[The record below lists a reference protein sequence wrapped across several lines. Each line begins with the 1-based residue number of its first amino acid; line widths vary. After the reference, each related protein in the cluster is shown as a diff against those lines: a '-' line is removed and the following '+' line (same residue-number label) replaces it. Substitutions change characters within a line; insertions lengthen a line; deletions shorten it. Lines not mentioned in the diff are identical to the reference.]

1 MVVDSFSLL
10 LRFLIGM
17 NSFLLRIGRN
27 IAWIALALMVLVI
40 LLQVFCRYVLGSAL
54 AWPDEGARFLML
66 WMTGMIA
73 PSAYRVGGF
82 VAIEMLSV
90 KLSEKFSHIL
100 MLILLLMSAVV
111 IYHAIGFGWK
121 HTMGFGGNF
130 ESSSLK
136 LPLDWFG
143 FESVRVKLR
152 YAYASLFGCMVL
164 LFTVNIELILRSL
177 FKLFSPQQHFPRP
190 GRRHSGSGGCQ
201 LMLSW
206 FLPVFLLCLM
216 VGLPVFFALLFSPGI
231 LLWLNGQERDM
242 ALLYRNVYNGM
253 DSFPL
258 MALPFFMLA
267 GELMNRGG
275 ITIRLVEF
283 SQALMGHLRGG
294 LAHVNILSS
303 MLFAGLSGSAVA
315 DTSALGSTLIPAME
329 KNGYSRKFAAAVT
342 AASSVIGPIIP
353 PSGIMIIYAYV
364 MGESVAA
371 LFLAGIVPGIMVGA
385 GLMIVVRLIAD
396 KYDLPKAE
404 RIINKNQSITSLEHW
419 VSFVLIRLNI
429 AGLLYA
435 LLGGVNA
442 LLAWQDAG
450 QLTLSTWVTT
460 PFFLLVAHYIAFAV
474 RKRVSND
481 FRIVCKKAAA
491 PLQAPIIILGGILV
505 GVFTPTEASAVAVA
519 YALLISM
526 LVLRSMKFR
535 DLPSILAKSAMGSAT
550 VLLLVG
556 AAVAFKTVVSLS
568 HAPEQLADFILSL
581 SENPLM
587 LLFLIN
593 MLLFI
598 VGMFLDAGPAII
610 ILGPILAPIFISL
623 GVHPVH
629 FAIIMSVNLT
639 VGLATPP
646 MGLVLFVASSV
657 SGERVETISR
667 TILPFLAV
675 EILVIF
681 LVTYFPAFSMTI
693 PRITGFV
700 Q

>member
-1 MVVDSFSLL
+1 M
-10 LRFLIGM
+10 
-17 NSFLLRIGRN
+17 
-27 IAWIALALMVLVI
+27 LV
-40 LLQVFCRYVLGSAL
+40 
-54 AWPDEGARFLML
+54 
-66 WMTGMIA
+66 
-73 PSAYRVGGF
+73 
-82 VAIEMLSV
+82 
-90 KLSEKFSHIL
+90 
-100 MLILLLMSAVV
+100 
-111 IYHAIGFGWK
+111 
-121 HTMGFGGNF
+121 
-130 ESSSLK
+130 
-136 LPLDWFG
+136 
-143 FESVRVKLR
+143 
-152 YAYASLFGCMVL
+152 
-164 LFTVNIELILRSL
+164 
-177 FKLFSPQQHFPRP
+177 
-190 GRRHSGSGGCQ
+190 
-201 LMLSW
+201 W
-206 FLPVFLLCLM
+206 FLPVFLIFLM
-216 VGLPVFFALLFSPGI
+216 IGLPVFFALLVAPGL
-231 LLWLNGQERDM
+231 LLWLNGQERDI

-267 GELMNRGG
+267 GEMMNRGG

-329 KNGYSRKFAAAVT
+329 KNGYTRRFAAAIT

-371 LFLAGIVPGIMVGA
+371 LFLAGIVPGILVGV
-385 GLMIVVRLIAD
+385 GLMVMVRLLAD

-404 RIINKNQSITSLEHW
+404 RIVKKDQSITPLEHW
-419 VSFVLIRLNI
+419 VSFVLLRINLAAVLLMIYNGISWLAGDALDFDINGWILMAVFLPI
-429 AGLLYA
+429 AHVILMSMR
-435 LLGGVNA
+435 
-442 LLAWQDAG
+442 Q
-450 QLTLSTWVTT
+450 
-460 PFFLLVAHYIAFAV
+460 
-474 RKRVSND
+474 RVSQD
-481 FRIVCKKAAA
+481 FRLICKRAVA
-491 PLQAPIIILGGILV
+491 PLQTPIIILGGILV

-519 YALLISM
+519 YALVISFF
-526 LVLRSMKFR
+526 VLRSMKLS
-535 DLPSILAKSAMGSAT
+535 DLPGILTKSALGSST

-568 HAPEQLADFILSL
+568 HAPEQLAGAILNL
-581 SENPLM
+581 SDDPLI

-593 MLLFI
+593 ILLFI

-610 ILGPILAPIFISL
+610 ILGPILAPIFVEL

-657 SGERVETISR
+657 SGEKVETISKA
-667 TILPFLAV
+667 ILPFLAV
-675 EILVIF
+675 EVVVIF
-681 LVTYFPAFSMTI
+681 LITYVPAISMTI
-693 PRITGFV
+693 PRLTGFV

>member
-1 MVVDSFSLL
+1 M
-10 LRFLIGM
+10 
-17 NSFLLRIGRN
+17 
-27 IAWIALALMVLVI
+27 LV
-40 LLQVFCRYVLGSAL
+40 
-54 AWPDEGARFLML
+54 
-66 WMTGMIA
+66 
-73 PSAYRVGGF
+73 
-82 VAIEMLSV
+82 
-90 KLSEKFSHIL
+90 
-100 MLILLLMSAVV
+100 
-111 IYHAIGFGWK
+111 
-121 HTMGFGGNF
+121 
-130 ESSSLK
+130 
-136 LPLDWFG
+136 
-143 FESVRVKLR
+143 
-152 YAYASLFGCMVL
+152 
-164 LFTVNIELILRSL
+164 
-177 FKLFSPQQHFPRP
+177 
-190 GRRHSGSGGCQ
+190 
-201 LMLSW
+201 W
-206 FLPVFLLCLM
+206 FLPVFMIFLM
-216 VGLPVFFALLFSPGI
+216 VGMPVFFALLFSPGI
-231 LLWLNGQERDM
+231 LLLLNGQERDI

-275 ITIRLVEF
+275 ITARLVEF

-329 KNGYSRKFAAAVT
+329 KNGYSRKFAAAIT

-371 LFLAGIVPGIMVGA
+371 LFLAGIVPGILVGV
-385 GLMIVVRLIAD
+385 GLMLVVRLMAD
-396 KYDLPKAE
+396 KYELPKAE
-404 RIINKNQSITSLEHW
+404 RIVNRNQKLIPLEYW
-419 VSFVLIRLNI
+419 VSLVLLRINV
-429 AGLLYA
+429 AGVLMAAFFGIKSLVA
-435 LLGGVNA
+435 WSGGADISINGWLQFA
-442 LLAWQDAG
+442 I
-450 QLTLSTWVTT
+450 
-460 PFFLLVAHYIAFAV
+460 FLLIAHFLLMAL
-474 RKRVSND
+474 RSKVSYD
-481 FRIVCKKAAA
+481 FRIVCKKAVA

-519 YALLISM
+519 YALVISFF
-526 LVLRSMKFR
+526 VLRSMKLS
-535 DLPSILAKSAMGSAT
+535 DLPAILTKSAIGSST

-568 HAPEQLADFILSL
+568 HAPEQLAAGILSL
-581 SENPLM
+581 SDDPLM

-593 MLLFI
+593 MLLFV

-610 ILGPILAPIFISL
+610 ILGPILAPIFISI

-657 SGERVETISR
+657 SGERVEAISR
-667 TILPFLAV
+667 AILPFLAV
-675 EILVIF
+675 EVFVIF
-681 LVTYFPAFSMTI
+681 LITYVPAISMTV
-693 PRITGFV
+693 PRLTGFV